1 MKLGIEIMFDV
12 GNACACLKEDA
23 GTEREWTAIG
33 PLDMD
38 GDTEVVAEH
47 MAYCHP
53 RNAPLF
59 AAAPE
64 LKHALED
71 VELRCT
77 QARIASDIGNE
88 SGLKKAGFLRG
99 ELERIG
105 KAAREALNKAE
116 GTTSGV

>member
-1 MKLGIEIMFDV
+1 MKHTPIPWEVGEKLGDYWDTIAIHPDIAHVHADNSEA
-12 GNACACLKEDA
+12 NAEFLVRAVNSHEDLK
-23 GTEREWTAIG
+23 
-33 PLDMD
+33 
-38 GDTEVVAEH
+38 
-47 MAYCHP
+47 
-53 RNAPLF
+53 
-59 AAAPE
+59 
-64 LKHALED
+64 KALED